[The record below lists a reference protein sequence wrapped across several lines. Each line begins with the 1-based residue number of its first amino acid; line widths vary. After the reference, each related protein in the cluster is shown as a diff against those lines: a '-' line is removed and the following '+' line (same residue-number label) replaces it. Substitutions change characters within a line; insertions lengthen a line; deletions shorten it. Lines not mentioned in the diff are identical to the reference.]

1 MKIKNSTVSEISP
14 KQAIL
19 DGVVNYFLKEG
30 FQDKSIRSIGKKI
43 GVSHRMINYHF
54 RTVPQFWTEVV
65 KAVSNKSRQDF
76 TKLVNH
82 LSTFDDP
89 IIEHHR
95 VMMDK
100 KMLAS
105 FRLDIEVTLMSLD
118 DPKRLKLIKE
128 MNETW
133 LEFITKY
140 IDKITGTQSPD
151 NRILARLT
159 FSSIRGMLI
168 DHMVFRNRVETE
180 AAIDLFANL
189 IDGIRKTE
197 LKK

>member
-1 MKIKNSTVSEISP
+1 MKRKKLTLSKISP

-19 DGVVNYFLKEG
+19 DAVVNYFLKEG

-168 DHMVFRNRVETE
+168 DHMVFRNPLESN
-180 AAIDLFANL
+180 AAMQLFADML
-189 IDGIRKTE
+189 EVMRKA
-197 LKK
+197 KIKY

>member
-1 MKIKNSTVSEISP
+1 MKRKKLTLSKISP

-19 DGVVNYFLKEG
+19 DAVVNYFLKEG

-65 KAVSNKSRQDF
+65 KAVSDKSRQNF
-76 TKLVNH
+76 AQMVKH

-133 LEFITKY
+133 LEFGIKY
-140 IDKITGTQSPD
+140 IDKITGTQSPE

-168 DHMVFRNRVETE
+168 DHMVFGNPLESI
-180 AAIDLFANL
+180 AAMQLFADML
-189 IDGIRKTE
+189 EFMRKA
-197 LKK
+197 KKKC

>member
-1 MKIKNSTVSEISP
+1 MKRKNSTVSEISP

-140 IDKITGTQSPD
+140 IDKITGTKSPD

-168 DHMVFRNRVETE
+168 DHMVFRNPLESNS
-180 AAIDLFANL
+180 AMQLFADML
-189 IDGIRKTE
+189 EVMRKA
-197 LKK
+197 KIKY